1 MMKIPEGYQAV
12 MPYLILKN
20 AAAFIDFTQKV
31 FDAGLKYKELR
42 EDGHTIRHAEVVISD
57 SVIMCAESTEEY
69 PVQTANLFVY
79 VDNADDTYN
88 IALQN
93 GATSV
98 NEPSDQSYGRTC
110 GVSDPNGNVW
120 WITSNPD

>member
-1 MMKIPEGYQAV
+1 MQIPEGYQAV

-20 AAAFIDFTQKV
+20 AAGFIDFTQKV
-31 FDAGLKYKELR
+31 FDAEQKYKELR
-42 EDGHTIRHAEVVISD
+42 EDGHTIRHAEIAISG

-79 VDNADDTYN
+79 VENADDTYAK
-88 IALQN
+88 ALQN
-93 GATSV
+93 GATSI
-98 NEPSDQSYGRTC
+98 NEPADQSYGRTC

-120 WITSNPD
+120 WITSE